1 MMLDSFQNDI
11 DKSEIIVG
19 SNSYIPLSVYINH
32 QELMMSVAS

>member
-11 DKSEIIVG
+11 DKSESIVG
-19 SNSYIPLSVYINH
+19 SNSYTPLSVYINH